1 MTGDIS
7 SQESNYV
14 QNRLSQMMDVDK
26 SSQVEL
32 NWTQI
37 GSRTLN
43 EYTTKN
49 LMVMCFA
56 DLFFNLIGDPTTKVR
71 KRDVTVA
78 NSGKHLLKFCVKY
91 HAGKYR
97 YYFSDHER
105 LVGRIKSIIER
116 HRKNHKPITVCS

>member
-1 MTGDIS
+1 
-7 SQESNYV
+7 
-14 QNRLSQMMDVDK
+14 
-26 SSQVEL
+26 
-32 NWTQI
+32 
-37 GSRTLN
+37 
-43 EYTTKN
+43 
-49 LMVMCFA
+49 MVVCFA
-56 DLFFNLIGDPTTKVR
+56 DLFCNLIGDPTTKVR

-116 HRKNHKPITVCS
+116 HRKKSQANYCMQQNPDLRHTTV